1 MKWWTPSKVTAM
13 EKSSQGMFRVCQKRN
28 FYLELDTSKRTSSP
42 VVSSLENKVYFQV
55 EMVYDFLI
63 VVVFLVLC
71 YISSYHLSG
80 HAWDRQMDSQLSRN
94 ESQVKVIPL
103 ESPSSCDW
111 QLLRPFG
118 IFSMWLMI
126 APALSDTRGEKLGSC
141 GWAHVCNAGRG
152 YLQSWKSRL
161 MTMP

>member
-1 MKWWTPSKVTAM
+1 
-13 EKSSQGMFRVCQKRN
+13 
-28 FYLELDTSKRTSSP
+28 
-42 VVSSLENKVYFQV
+42 
-55 EMVYDFLI
+55 MVYDFLI

-111 QLLRPFG
+111 QLLQPFR

-126 APALSDTRGEKLGSC
+126 APALSDTRGEKLGSS
-141 GWAHVCNAGRG
+141 GWAHLCNAGRG
-152 YLQSWKSRL
+152 YLPSWKSKL
-161 MTMP
+161 WLCHNISEKEQASLSKMTFILSYSSIKRKDMIFKIALTI